1 MIRARHLIAPLV
13 ALVALAAPTSAGA
26 AKNVDVGVRDFEYL
40 PDYVRV
46 DPGDTVTWEVRPG
59 QSHTITARRG
69 QPAPF
74 DSGVKDPGQSFSFL
88 FSTPGRYNY
97 FCTIHPTLQS
107 GIVQVGPDTVRPV
120 LRTSGAK
127 RGTRSVRVSF
137 RLSEEA
143 RVKAVFKRD
152 GRAVKTISTRLL
164 RKGPGSVVY
173 KPRKLIPGSYKVVL
187 TAADREGN
195 ASTAARTSFRVPQ
208 AGR

>member
-1 MIRARHLIAPLV
+1 MMRARQLIAPLV

-26 AKNVDVGVRDFEYL
+26 AKNVDVGVRDLEYL

-107 GIVQVGPDTVRPV
+107 GVVQVGPDTMRPV
-120 LRTSGAK
+120 IRAPRVT
-127 RGTRSVRVSF
+127 RGTKSVRVSF
-137 RLSEEA
+137 RLSEDA
-143 RVKAVFKRD
+143 RVKAVFERSGKV
-152 GRAVKTISTRLL
+152 VKTIKTKLL
-164 RKGPGSVVY
+164 KRGSRSVVY
-173 KPRKLIPGSYKVVL
+173 KPAALAPGAYRVAL
-187 TAADREGN
+187 TGADREGN
-195 ASTAARTSFRVPQ
+195 TSKPARLSFTVPQ